1 MDAGQRLAYAG
12 RPASAAPAV
21 GYGDKHVAQQKEL
34 LDTAFSK
41 LKGFVL
47 TK

>member
-1 MDAGQRLAYAG
+1 MEAGQKLAYAG

-21 GYGDKHVAQQKEL
+21 GYADKHNAQQKEL

-41 LKGFVL
+41 LKGFIL